1 MACTSCSSS
10 SPVVSYTSSGCG
22 AALGTTVSC
31 LMPRRVSTPSVTPV
45 AFTWIPSMIQAASGK
60 AVIANGEDFNV
71 LDCAYDGP
79 VVFDSAS
86 GKIYVGT
93 TSAATV
99 VADNFACET
108 STLYGFPIYG
118 LDPGCREVGANP
130 DRNMAV
136 VRPAEST
143 TGILF
148 GHRHTCSSN
157 TSMSEEISPVE
168 IVPGTMPSPLPNDIR
183 ILSFRRVTAVDS
195 CSPATFEWY
204 DHDGIP
210 IVMPDDMLTS
220 EPWTADDIT
229 AANDSEFGFAM
240 WGLVDGK
247 WVLKKLT
254 NETFLAMIRQD
265 DGASPIKHVRPRP
278 VIYSQSNTGA
288 IPTTPFATV
297 NTNYNLAA
305 AANYDAK
312 YSTVILSIS
321 LSAYTGTRG
330 FDLFVSIDGE
340 EFARVKVGTVNGS
353 DSMSTQ
359 IMVPIPASKQ
369 INIKAQ
375 EYTNTVGGT
384 YGPTEVIVKL
394 DGFML

>member
-45 AFTWIPSMIQAASGK
+45 AFTWVPSMIQAASGK

-108 STLYGFPIYG
+108 STLYGFPVYG

-136 VRPAEST
+136 VRPVEST

-168 IVPGTMPSPLPNDIR
+168 IVPGDM
-183 ILSFRRVTAVDS
+183 
-195 CSPATFEWY
+195 PATFPDDVKLLAFRVVPSTDSCAPQTVEY
-204 DHDGIP
+204 FNHDGVP
-210 IVMPDDMLTS
+210 VVETTVLDDLVLTG
-220 EPWTADDIT
+220 ADLVDT
-229 AANDSEFGFAM
+229 TTETFGFAM
-240 WGLVDGK
+240 WDKINGK
-247 WVLKKLT
+247 WMLKRLT
-254 NETFLAMIRQD
+254 KAAFISM
-265 DGASPIKHVRPRP
+265 S
-278 VIYSQSNTGA
+278 S
-288 IPTTPFATV
+288 TTPTFTHLRPTRPQIYFRALPGGAAFTTV
-297 NTNYNLAA
+297 NTEYDLRDDPT
-305 AANYDAK
+305 YDAK
-312 YSTVILSIS
+312 YSSVLVSVNLS
-321 LSAYTGTRG
+321 SAGGTRNST
-330 FDLFVSIDGE
+330 LEVRIDGQVY
-340 EFARVKVGTVNGS
+340 AQIGTSQVGVDRVLNQV
-353 DSMSTQ
+353 
-359 IMVPIPASKQ
+359 IVPIPASKH
-369 INIKAQ
+369 INVQAL
-375 EYTNTVGGT
+375 ESPGGVGT
-384 YGPTEVIVKL
+384 YGSSTVEVTL
-394 DGFML
+394 DAFVI

>member
-45 AFTWIPSMIQAASGK
+45 AFTWVPSMIQAASGK
-60 AVIANGEDFNV
+60 AVISNGEDFNV

-183 ILSFRRVTAVDS
+183 LLSFRRVTAVDS
-195 CSPATFEWY
+195 CSPATYEWY

-240 WGLVDGK
+240 WGLADGK

-254 NETFLAMIRQD
+254 NETFLAMITETTE
-265 DGASPIKHVRPRP
+265 AIPVFTHLRPRALMFA
-278 VIYSQSNTGA
+278 QSSPNS
-288 IPTTPFATV
+288 FSTV
-297 NTNYNLAA
+297 N
-305 AANYDAK
+305 ANYDLKSAPLYDDK
-312 YSTVILSIS
+312 YSSVLIS
-321 LSAYTGTRG
+321 VELAAYTNSRG
-330 FDLFVSIDGE
+330 YDLYVLIDGE
-340 EFARVKVGTVNGS
+340 EFARVRVGNDSGS
-353 DSMSTQ
+353 DSVSNQ
-359 IMVPIPASKQ
+359 IVVPIPPSKK
-369 INIKAQ
+369 INIQAL
-375 EYTNTVGGT
+375 EYTNSGGT
-384 YGPTEVIVKL
+384 YGYNSVVVRLDAFVI
-394 DGFML
+394 

>member
-45 AFTWIPSMIQAASGK
+45 AFTWVPSMIQAASGK

-183 ILSFRRVTAVDS
+183 LLSFRRVTAVDS
-195 CSPATFEWY
+195 CSPATYEWY

-210 IVMPDDMLTS
+210 IVMPDDMLTA

-265 DGASPIKHVRPRP
+265 DGASPIKHVRPR
-278 VIYSQSNTGA
+278 QSMYFRELPAGSAFT
-288 IPTTPFATV
+288 TV
-297 NTNYNLAA
+297 NVNYDLTAA
-305 AANYDAK
+305 PGYDAK
-312 YSTVILSIS
+312 YSTAL
-321 LSAYTGTRG
+321 
-330 FDLFVSIDGE
+330 VSIDLGGYSGTRSFDLYVLIDE
-340 EFARVKVGTVNGS
+340 QEFARIRIGSGGS
-353 DSMSTQ
+353 DSVSNQ
-359 IMVPIPASKQ
+359 VSVPIPPSKQ
-369 INIKAQ
+369 INIQALV
-375 EYTNTVGGT
+375 YNNSLTGT
-384 YGPTEVIVKL
+384 PGPTIVNVKL
-394 DGFML
+394 DAFVL

>member
-45 AFTWIPSMIQAASGK
+45 AFTWIPTMIQAASGK

-183 ILSFRRVTAVDS
+183 LLSFRRVTAVDS
-195 CSPATFEWY
+195 CSPATYEWY

-210 IVMPDDMLTS
+210 IVMPDDMLTA

-254 NETFLAMIRQD
+254 NETFLAMIT
-265 DGASPIKHVRPRP
+265 GTTEAIPVFTHLRPRTLMAEKTVATSFSVLNVNYDLKLAP
-278 VIYSQSNTGA
+278 LYDDKYSSVL
-288 IPTTPFATV
+288 ISID
-297 NTNYNLAA
+297 LAA
-305 AANYDAK
+305 
-312 YSTVILSIS
+312 
-321 LSAYTGTRG
+321 YTSTRG
-330 FDLFVSIDGE
+330 YDLFVLIDGE
-340 EFARVKVGTVNGS
+340 EFARVRVGNDAGA
-353 DSMSTQ
+353 DSVSNQ
-359 IMVPIPASKQ
+359 VVVPIPASKK
-369 INIKAQ
+369 INIQAN
-375 EYTNTVGGT
+375 EYVNSGGSALYNSVT
-384 YGPTEVIVKL
+384 VKL
-394 DGFML
+394 DAFVI

>member
-79 VVFDSAS
+79 VVFDAAS

-183 ILSFRRVTAVDS
+183 LLSFRRVTSVDS
-195 CSPATFEWY
+195 CSPATYEWY

-210 IVMPDDMLTS
+210 IVMPDDMLTA

-254 NETFLAMIRQD
+254 NETFLAMITD
-265 DGASPIKHVRPRP
+265 TTEAIPVFTHLRPRALMFA
-278 VIYSQSNTGA
+278 QSSPNS
-288 IPTTPFATV
+288 FSTV
-297 NTNYNLAA
+297 N
-305 AANYDAK
+305 ANYDLKSAPLYDDK
-312 YSTVILSIS
+312 YSSVLIS
-321 LSAYTGTRG
+321 VELAAYTNSRG
-330 FDLFVSIDGE
+330 YDLYVLIDGE
-340 EFARVKVGTVNGS
+340 EFARVRVGNDSGS
-353 DSMSTQ
+353 DSVSNQ
-359 IMVPIPASKQ
+359 IVVPIPPSKK
-369 INIKAQ
+369 INIQAL
-375 EYTNTVGGT
+375 EYTNSGGT
-384 YGPTEVIVKL
+384 YGYNSVVVRLDAFVI
-394 DGFML
+394 

>member
-31 LMPRRVSTPSVTPV
+31 VMPRRVSTPSVTPV
-45 AFTWIPSMIQAASGK
+45 AFTWIPSMIQAESGK

-183 ILSFRRVTAVDS
+183 LLSFRRVTAVDS
-195 CSPATFEWY
+195 CSPATYEWY

-210 IVMPDDMLTS
+210 IVMPDDMLTA

-254 NETFLAMIRQD
+254 NETFLAMIT
-265 DGASPIKHVRPRP
+265 GTTEAIPVFTHLRPRTLMAEKTVATSFSVLNVNYDLKLAP
-278 VIYSQSNTGA
+278 LYDDKYSSVL
-288 IPTTPFATV
+288 ISID
-297 NTNYNLAA
+297 LAA
-305 AANYDAK
+305 
-312 YSTVILSIS
+312 
-321 LSAYTGTRG
+321 YTSTRG
-330 FDLFVSIDGE
+330 YDLFVLIDGE
-340 EFARVKVGTVNGS
+340 EFARVRVGNDAGA
-353 DSMSTQ
+353 DSVSNQ
-359 IMVPIPASKQ
+359 VVVPIPASKK
-369 INIKAQ
+369 INIQAN
-375 EYTNTVGGT
+375 EYVNSGGSALYNSVT
-384 YGPTEVIVKL
+384 VKL
-394 DGFML
+394 DAFVI

>member
-45 AFTWIPSMIQAASGK
+45 AFTWVPSMIQAASGK

-118 LDPGCREVGANP
+118 LDPGCREIGANP

-136 VRPAEST
+136 VRPVEST

-157 TSMSEEISPVE
+157 TAMSEEISPVE
-168 IVPGTMPSPLPNDIR
+168 IVPGDM
-183 ILSFRRVTAVDS
+183 
-195 CSPATFEWY
+195 PATFPDDVKLLAFRVVPSTNPCAPQTVEY
-204 DHDGIP
+204 FNHDGVP
-210 IVMPDDMLTS
+210 VVETTVLDDLVL
-220 EPWTADDIT
+220 T
-229 AANDSEFGFAM
+229 AANLADTATETFGFAL
-240 WGLVDGK
+240 WDKVNGK
-247 WVLKKLT
+247 WMLKRLT
-254 NETFLAMIRQD
+254 KAAFRDMIT
-265 DGASPIKHVRPRP
+265 GTTEASSAFAHIRPRATMFAR
-278 VIYSQSNTGA
+278 SRTGA
-288 IPTTPFATV
+288 EGFVTV
-297 NTNYNLAA
+297 NTDYDLAA
-305 AANYDAK
+305 RADYDAK
-312 YSTVILSIS
+312 YSSVMISID
-321 LSAYTGTRG
+321 LAAYTGTRG
-330 FDLFVSIDGE
+330 YDLYVLIDGE
-340 EFARVKVGTVNGS
+340 EFARVRVGNTSGS
-353 DSMSTQ
+353 DAVNNQ
-359 IMVPIPASKQ
+359 IIVPIPPSKR
-369 INIKAQ
+369 INIQAL
-375 EYTNTVGGT
+375 EYTNSGGT
-384 YGPTEVIVKL
+384 YGPTSVVVKL
-394 DGFML
+394 DAFVI